1 MDGQDYN
8 NLNNK
13 NDDFIDK
20 PDKDYPSENEI
31 ISSQNNNSEN
41 TPTDNYCPPPAPIEL
56 NQPTKPSNVKPNPP
70 PQAPYLK
77 YGPIYNANNINP
89 IPPQP
94 PQPIPVGNNISYQPV
109 NYNQNAVVVPV
120 QQQIIYQ
127 QPIVQVQP
135 NYDQIRIEN
144 ERKRR
149 QQQQDQE
156 DCANCCLVLCYCL
169 LCCCM
174 LAGGGH

>member
-13 NDDFIDK
+13 NDDFIDQ

-56 NQPTKPSNVKPNPP
+56 NQPTKPSNVQPNPQ

-77 YGPIYNANNINP
+77 YGPIYNANN
-89 IPPQP
+89 
-94 PQPIPVGNNISYQPV
+94 VRDHSYF
-109 NYNQNAVVVPV
+109 Y
-120 QQQIIYQ
+120 I
-127 QPIVQVQP
+127 
-135 NYDQIRIEN
+135 
-144 ERKRR
+144 
-149 QQQQDQE
+149 
-156 DCANCCLVLCYCL
+156 
-169 LCCCM
+169 
-174 LAGGGH
+174 